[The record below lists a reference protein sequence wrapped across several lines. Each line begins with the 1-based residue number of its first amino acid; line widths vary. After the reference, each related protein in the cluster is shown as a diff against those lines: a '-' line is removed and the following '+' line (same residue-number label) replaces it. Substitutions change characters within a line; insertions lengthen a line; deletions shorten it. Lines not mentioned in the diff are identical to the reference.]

1 MHVHSIIAMK
11 GNGPLEQEHD
21 GVVEYKSAYI
31 DGTDSTRVIHSVQ
44 ATPEGIE
51 EGLRILEVHVSN

>member
-1 MHVHSIIAMK
+1 MNPLRPFIRTLAPIPVVPGVHVHSIIAVK

-31 DGTDSTRVIHSVQ
+31 RVY
-44 ATPEGIE
+44 
-51 EGLRILEVHVSN
+51 RWY